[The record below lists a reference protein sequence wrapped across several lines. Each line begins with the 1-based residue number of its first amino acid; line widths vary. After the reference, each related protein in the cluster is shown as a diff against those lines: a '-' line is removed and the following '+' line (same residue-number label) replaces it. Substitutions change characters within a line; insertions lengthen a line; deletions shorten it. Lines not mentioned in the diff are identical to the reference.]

1 MESFIVS
8 CLERLAA
15 TSVQTVVLVALVWA
29 VCRLVPRLPSGTQCW
44 LWWLVALQALLGLV
58 APPLEL
64 PWLAAQVSAPVTV
77 IDAGPVAATGATE
90 APLRIASSPVV
101 TAFSWQTGLVALWLA
116 GVLVMA
122 GVTFRDWRRSRELL
136 SQAAPCT
143 DEALAR
149 ALALAAEAH
158 GLRRAPRLRV
168 SDRIDS
174 PQLVGPWRPVLLLPA
189 NRVLSGDDLDMALTH
204 ELVHL
209 HRRDLWWGWGP
220 TLARHLFFFHPL
232 IHLAVREYGIA
243 REAACDAAVVAGDRR
258 CRHDYGRLLLRLG
271 TSSSLRTGLA
281 SASPTF
287 LSLKRRL
294 TMLQNTASFPRAGS
308 IVLLALVAVAG
319 VAPVRLVAA
328 SSDDVIATAPVAAM
342 VAAPAPA
349 PAPASAS
356 ASASASAVASVPA
369 PATAAVPAAV
379 STPAPALATVAEPVA
394 ASPATVVQTTTSMI
408 SMESADDGVS
418 GQIHVSDSGPDQ
430 AYVRLQGDGKRTVMN
445 GSTHDLEEARRAVG
459 GQGQALWVRQGSA
472 RYLIRDPATL
482 QRFDA
487 LIDPIRQLGEQQ
499 GQLGTRQGQLGLQQ
513 GKLGQEQGELGQRQ
527 ARVALAAAQRSLN
540 GGGESA
546 SESRE
551 QADLDA
557 RQKDLGRRQEALSR
571 QQAALSEQQ
580 AALAERQ
587 AEATRRADAGLKR
600 LLDGALSSQVA
611 QPIQP

>member
-1 MESFIVS
+1 MDAFIAS
-8 CLERLAA
+8 CLERLIA
-15 TSVQTVVLVALVWA
+15 TSAQTVVLVALVWGL
-29 VCRLVPRLPSGTQCW
+29 CRLVPRLPSGTQCW

-64 PWLAAQVSAPVTV
+64 PWLAAQVSVPGAPLE
-77 IDAGPVAATGATE
+77 IGPAVATGAATT
-90 APLRIASSPVV
+90 PMLIAASPVAS
-101 TAFSWQTGLVALWLA
+101 TLTWQAGGVAAWLA

-122 GVTFRDWRRSRELL
+122 GVTFRDWRRSRQFLG
-136 SQAAPCT
+136 QAVPCT
-143 DEALAR
+143 DEALVR

-158 GLRRAPRLRV
+158 GLRHAPRLRV

-271 TSSSLRTGLA
+271 TSPSLRTGLA

-308 IVLLALVAVAG
+308 FVLLVLVAAAG

-328 SSDDVIATAPVAAM
+328 SSDAATVVAPVAAV

-349 PAPASAS
+349 PMPA
-356 ASASASAVASVPA
+356 V
-369 PATAAVPAAV
+369 VPAAG
-379 STPAPALATVAEPVA
+379 SAPAPVSAVVARPPVVTSAT
-394 ASPATVVQTTTSMI
+394 TVVQSTASMV
-408 SMESADDGVS
+408 STASGDDEVS
-418 GQIHVSDSGPDQ
+418 GQIHLSDSGPDQ

-487 LIDPIRQLGEQQ
+487 LIAPVRQLGEQQ
-499 GQLGTRQGQLGLQQ
+499 GELGQRQGRLGQQQ
-513 GKLGQEQGELGQRQ
+513 GKLGREQGELGRRQ
-527 ARVALAAAQRSLN
+527 ASIALAAAQRALA
-540 GGGESA
+540 GEEESA
-546 SESRE
+546 ETRE
-551 QADLDA
+551 QAELTA
-557 RQKDLGRRQEALSR
+557 RQEDLGERQEALGR
-571 QQAALSEQQ
+571 QQAELGKQQAALG
-580 AALAERQ
+580 ERQ
-587 AEATRRADAGLKR
+587 AAATRRADAGLKQ
-600 LLDGALSSQVA
+600 LLDSALASRVA
-611 QPIQP
+611 QRIDR